1 MKKFH
6 TRLIY
11 LFSILTLIGFGTSIK
26 LASCGAQEIKKQPT
40 VTIIEP
46 EVNPNLEKFTEA
58 RNELAVQVDSYIKS
72 VAPNSEIDPF
82 IIIDLCAQ
90 YDVDLMFVMAQGQ
103 LESHYATKGT
113 AARTNSVF
121 NVGAYD
127 GHSAS
132 RQQRNG
138 FGFDDPNQSIEPYLV
153 LLTNDYLVN
162 GKTTTDLMSNYVN
175 KYNMRYASNRKYEAQ
190 MRSIYRRIS
199 SNASLTIAYEN
210 FLASESDLELV

>member
-6 TRLIY
+6 TRLVY
-11 LFSILTLIGFGTSIK
+11 LFSILTIIGFSASIK
-26 LASCGAQEIKKQPT
+26 LATCDAKEIKKPT

-46 EVNPNLEKFTEA
+46 EVNSNLVKFTEA
-58 RNELAVQVDSYIKS
+58 RNELAVQVDAYIKS

-82 IIIDLCAQ
+82 VIIDLCAQ

-113 AARTNSVF
+113 AARTNSIF

-132 RQQRNG
+132 RQRRNG

-162 GKTTTDLMSNYVN
+162 GKTTTDLMANYVN

-190 MRSIYRRIS
+190 MRSLYRRIS
-199 SNASLTIAYEN
+199 SNPSLSVAYN
-210 FLASESDLELV
+210 TYLSYESLI

>member
-6 TRLIY
+6 TRLVY
-11 LFSILTLIGFGTSIK
+11 LFSILTIIGFGASIK
-26 LASCGAQEIKKQPT
+26 LATCDAKEIKKPT

-46 EVNPNLEKFTEA
+46 EVNPNLVKFTEA
-58 RNELAVQVDSYIKS
+58 RNELAVQVDTYIKS
-72 VAPNSEIDPF
+72 VAPNSEINPF
-82 IIIDLCAQ
+82 VIIDLCAQ

-113 AARTNSVF
+113 AARTNSIF

-162 GKTTTDLMSNYVN
+162 GKTTTDLMANYVN

-190 MRSIYRRIS
+190 MRSLYRRIS

-210 FLASESDLELV
+210 FLVSEAALNELA

>member
-6 TRLIY
+6 TRLVY
-11 LFSILTLIGFGTSIK
+11 LFSILTIIGFSASIK
-26 LASCGAQEIKKQPT
+26 LVTCDAKEIKKPT

-46 EVNPNLEKFTEA
+46 EVNPNLVKFTEA
-58 RNELAVQVDSYIKS
+58 RNELAVQVDTYIKS

-82 IIIDLCAQ
+82 VIIDLCAQ

-113 AARTNSVF
+113 AARTNSIF

-132 RQQRNG
+132 RQRRNG

-162 GKTTTDLMSNYVN
+162 GKTTTDLMANYVN

-190 MRSIYRRIS
+190 MRSLYRRIS
-199 SNASLTIAYEN
+199 SNPSLSVAYN
-210 FLASESDLELV
+210 TYLSYESLI